1 MNQWDELRVNGV
13 SLTHSPLAEYRDV
26 FFFADKDVRQIT
38 STQKS
43 VVEQELND
51 LGVNGDL
58 TAYIRYRKAFNDRE
72 DTNLRHF
79 QAQATYF
86 TDAYGN
92 PIRID
97 EAEKRLKD

>member
-58 TAYIRYRKAFNDRE
+58 TYGAMSRFALQKCS
-72 DTNLRHF
+72 NL
-79 QAQATYF
+79 AQMLLANLLIARVIASTVY
-86 TDAYGN
+86 
-92 PIRID
+92 
-97 EAEKRLKD
+97 